1 MNPIWI
7 ILNGFQKQEKSKSV
21 ILASD
26 QEWSYN
32 KNTGLLL
39 VKDDHITRVLVKAD
53 SLTRAA
59 GALASDCL
67 TQGPGMKQNLL
78 CPSKLEAPNDL

>member
-1 MNPIWI
+1 MLSLVSYKNNPLTILLNDYDSSDLHFTLEILFSLWWERDDLIIGIKVNPIWI

-32 KNTGLLL
+32 
-39 VKDDHITRVLVKAD
+39 
-53 SLTRAA
+53 
-59 GALASDCL
+59 
-67 TQGPGMKQNLL
+67 
-78 CPSKLEAPNDL
+78 